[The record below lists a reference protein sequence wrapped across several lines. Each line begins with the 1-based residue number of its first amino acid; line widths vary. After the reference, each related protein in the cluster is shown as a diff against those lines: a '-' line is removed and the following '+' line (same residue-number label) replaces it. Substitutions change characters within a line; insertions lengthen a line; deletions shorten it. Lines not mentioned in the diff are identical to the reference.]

1 MPPGSRAP
9 VVFPFLAILS
19 GCAALAG
26 WAGFAD
32 MLNPLTLDGG
42 ALTELFL
49 AAFSALAS
57 AAAVGLWRGDA
68 WVLRVMAAGWTLVM
82 GMPLVGLVRVM
93 SESGWPGSAV
103 FVLIAFI
110 YALTGFL
117 VSLPLLY
124 VFARMYPGAPLRRL
138 AQARW

>member
-1 MPPGSRAP
+1 MPPGSRAT

-26 WAGFAD
+26 WAALAD
-32 MLNPLTLDGG
+32 LLNPLTLDGG
-42 ALTELFL
+42 VFAELFL

-68 WVLRVMAAGWTLVM
+68 WVLRVMAAAWMLVM

-93 SESGWPGSAV
+93 SQSGWPGFPL
-103 FVLIAFI
+103 FVMIAFA

-117 VSLPLLY
+117 VSLPFLY
-124 VFARMYPGAPLRRL
+124 VFARMHPGAPMRQLTRV
-138 AQARW
+138 QW